1 MDCADAHANG
11 PGDDA
16 SGAAAVRS
24 TRTADYCDDDTSG
37 DDDCYAGHPN
47 DDAFYAL
54 PCVLS
59 SRRQR
64 FGAKRSE
71 RA

>member
-24 TRTADYCDDDTSG
+24 TRTVDYCDDDTSDG
-37 DDDCYAGHPN
+37 YAGHSN